1 MLKVQFEDGHVKVF
15 TDREVFVTP
24 PFPGRFLTW
33 RAGNLYV
40 TYTKRVKRVSTV

>member
-15 TDREVFVTP
+15 TDREVFVTS

-40 TYTKRVKRVSTV
+40 TYIKRVKRVSTV

>member
-15 TDREVFVTP
+15 TDREVFVTA

-40 TYTKRVKRVSTV
+40 TYIKRVKRVSTV